1 MFFMKRI
8 GFIDYYI
15 DEWHSNNYPEFFK
28 ATDVGKDFQV
38 TLAYEVAPHPE
49 RRPLGKWCQDMN
61 IAPAASP
68 EEVVDNCDCI
78 LVLAP
83 NNSEKH
89 EELAEYALASGKP
102 VYIDKTFA
110 PDRAAAQ
117 RLFARAEKY
126 NTPLMSTSA
135 LRYCK
140 AVIESATPGECEYF
154 CGFGG
159 GLWFDV
165 YAVHQVEQMV
175 ALCGTDAEKVIV
187 TTCGESRCADI
198 VYSNGR
204 LGRINYDPSIDYMHS
219 VRKENGKILFTS
231 LEGDKYFARLMES
244 IAEFFVTG
252 KATVDPAQTCA
263 VCAIIDALRT
273 AEKTPGEWVKVIR

>member
-1 MFFMKRI
+1 MKTI

-15 DEWHSNNYPEFFK
+15 DEWHSNNYPAFF
-28 ATDVGKDFQV
+28 ADTVYGKDFKV
-38 TLAYEVAPHPE
+38 TLAYEQAPHPE
-49 RRPLGKWCQDMN
+49 RRALDQWCKDMN

-68 EEVVDNCDCI
+68 EEVVDNCDYI

-110 PDRAAAQ
+110 PGLAAAR
-117 RLFARAEKY
+117 RLFERAKKY

-135 LRYCK
+135 LRYSK
-140 AVIESATPGECEYF
+140 SVIECKTPGECEFF

-175 ALCGTDAEKVIV
+175 ALCGTDVEKVIV
-187 TTCGESRCADI
+187 NCCGNGRFADV
-198 VYSNGR
+198 VYRNGR
-204 LGRINYDPSIDYMHS
+204 LGRVNYETYIDYMS
-219 VRKENGKILFTS
+219 TVRKEDGKMIFDS
-231 LEGDKYFARLMES
+231 LQGDKYFKRLMES

-252 KATVDPAQTCA
+252 KPSVDPEQTCT
-263 VCAIIDALRT
+263 VCAIVEALRI
-273 AEKTPGEWVKVIR
+273 AEKTPGEWVNVLR

>member
-1 MFFMKRI
+1 MKTI

-15 DEWHSNNYPEFFK
+15 DEWHSNNYPAFFADTEF
-28 ATDVGKDFQV
+28 GKDFKV
-38 TLAYEVAPHPE
+38 TLAYEVAPHPD
-49 RRPLGKWCQDMN
+49 RRPLDKWCKDMN

-78 LVLAP
+78 MVLAP

-110 PDRAAAQ
+110 PGRAAAQ
-117 RLFARAEKY
+117 RLFERAKKY
-126 NTPLMSTSA
+126 NTPLMSSSA
-135 LRYCK
+135 LRYSK
-140 AVIESATPGECEYF
+140 AVIECATPGECEYF
-154 CGFGG
+154 CGFCG

-175 ALCGTDAEKVIV
+175 ALCGVDADKVIV
-187 TTCGESRCADI
+187 NCCGNGRVGD
-198 VYSNGR
+198 VVFSNGR
-204 LGRINYDPSIDYMHS
+204 LGRVNYDTSFDYMFS
-219 VRKENGKILFTS
+219 VRKESGKTIFTS
-231 LEGDKYFARLMES
+231 LEGDKYFKRLMDK

-252 KATVDPAQTCA
+252 KSPIDPEQTCT
-263 VCAIIDALRT
+263 VCAIVEALRT